1 MITRIFKAFRR
12 PADPVAKYAAGDIV
26 LYKDQLF
33 HIHDR
38 HLFKE
43 GWRYAGHILSIE
55 GKTLKLLTTLTG
67 AVEAH
72 CKSIGLEANF
82 LIYEVARKNDDL

>member
-1 MITRIFKAFRR
+1 MIARILKAFSR
-12 PADPVAKYAAGDIV
+12 PADPVNKFAAGDIV

-38 HLFKE
+38 HLFDE

-55 GKTLKLLTTLTG
+55 GNTLKFLTTLTG
-67 AVEAH
+67 AAES
-72 CKSIGLEANF
+72 CCQSIGLEANF
-82 LIYEVARKNDDL
+82 LIYEVARKGGDL